1 MLFGLELTDVIGAI
15 GVLGVAGIIFAES
28 GLLVGFFLP
37 GDTLLF
43 AAGILTAQGVLTMN
57 IHLLVVVLI
66 AAAIAGFTLGYE
78 FGRRIGPRLFTKKD
92 SLLFHQDN
100 LAKAER
106 FYEKYGPMTIFI
118 ARFIPWVRTFAPIVA
133 GVGKM
138 NYNRFFLYNVVGAVV
153 WITVVTYLGY
163 YASGFLKEHGL
174 NVETIVMPVV
184 LLVVFLSLLSP
195 LVHILKEPKSRE
207 LLLRKLRLKKHS
219 S

>member
-1 MLFGLELTDVIGAI
+1 MLFGLELTEVIGTI
-15 GVLGVAGIIFAES
+15 GVLGVIGIIFAET
-28 GLLVGFFLP
+28 GLMIGFFLP

-57 IHLLVVVLI
+57 IHLFVFLLI
-66 AAAIAGFTLGYE
+66 VAAIAGFTVSYE
-78 FGRRIGPRLFTKKD
+78 FGRRIGPRLFTKRD

-100 LAKAER
+100 LVKAER

-138 NYNRFFLYNVVGAVV
+138 NYNRFFVYNIVGAVV

-163 YASGFLKEHGL
+163 YANGFLKEHGL

-184 LLVVFLSLLSP
+184 LAVVFISLLSP
-195 LVHILKEPKSRE
+195 LVHILKEPKSRN